1 MVEQFSNSR
10 DLVVMKVHYYKIPIS
25 VSNLDVK
32 KVLVYDGFAYRKNKE
47 TEA

>member
-1 MVEQFSNSR
+1 MVEPFSKFGS
-10 DLVVMKVHYYKIPIS
+10 DESSFYKIPIS

-32 KVLVYDGFAYRKNKE
+32 KVLVYNGFAYSKNKE